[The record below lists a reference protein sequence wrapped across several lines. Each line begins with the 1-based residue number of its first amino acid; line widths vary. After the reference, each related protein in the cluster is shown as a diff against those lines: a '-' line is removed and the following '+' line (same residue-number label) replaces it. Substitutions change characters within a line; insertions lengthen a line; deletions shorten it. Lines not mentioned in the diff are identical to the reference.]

1 MANFMVS
8 RVPLLPQSQ
17 NMACWYAAAQMV
29 IQWRRTTT
37 QSSEI
42 SIMDPAESM
51 PDVARFIANN
61 GITDAQ
67 IVGLSQRLGLKRIPP
82 LSPTEDAVAD
92 WLRRYGPIWVNGT
105 THIVVIAGIRPDK
118 LYIHDPWPVNV
129 GKTEW
134 RSISGWYSGFIDP
147 NTNSGIFMHCPMLPA
162 WARVPASRQALYQ
175 VRKGDNLRS
184 IAQRFYGKT
193 IGWRKI
199 YNANKATIGANPNRI
214 MPGQR
219 LLIPLK

>member
-1 MANFMVS
+1 
-8 RVPLLPQSQ
+8 
-17 NMACWYAAAQMV
+17 MV

-42 SIMDPAESM
+42 SIMDPSESV
-51 PDVARFIANN
+51 PEVARFIANN
-61 GITDAQ
+61 GISDAQ
-67 IVGLSQRLGLKRIPP
+67 IVGLAQRLGLKRIPP
-82 LSPTEDAVAD
+82 MSPTEDAIAG

-118 LYIHDPWPVNV
+118 LYIHDPWPVNH

-134 RSISGWYSGFIDP
+134 RSISGWYSGFIDQ
-147 NTNSGIFMHCPMLPA
+147 NTNSGIFMHCPSLPA
-162 WARVPASRQALYQ
+162 WARVPASKQALYQ
-175 VRKGDNLRS
+175 VRKGDNLSS

-193 IGWRKI
+193 IRWRKI
-199 YNANKATIGANPNRI
+199 YDANKATIGTNPNRI